1 MSVLRGCAALVC
13 AALLAAAASAQG
25 PAVRPEVGKP
35 VQAASELVKAKR
47 AKEAVAKARE
57 AQAVPNKTAYET
69 HLVDHILGVALA
81 AAGDA
86 TGAARAF
93 ESAAASSAVPEA
105 ERRRFLAAA
114 AAQYHAAK
122 EYGKSADVSARYLR
136 EGGGDRSIR
145 TMHAQALYLAG
156 NYPAAAKALSASV
169 EADEH
174 AGRAPL
180 EEELQML
187 ANAHLQMKDAP
198 GYGRSLEKLLAHYP
212 SKDYWLSA
220 LHGVVTMP
228 GYSERLALDVAR
240 LKIATATMRTGAEY
254 FNAVQLALHDGFPL
268 EAQAIMEKGYKAG
281 MLGTGPEAER
291 HKRLRALVDKDLA
304 EDHKKIA
311 QDDGAARRDGKTL
324 LNDGL
329 NYVLHGKAAKGIEMM
344 EQGLKAGS
352 GLKRP
357 DHAKL
362 QLAYG
367 YHLAGQNQKAI
378 QVYRTVQGTDGAA
391 ALARLWISYLRKMS
405 S

>member
-1 MSVLRGCAALVC
+1 MSVFRDC
-13 AALLAAAASAQG
+13 AALLCAAFLAAAATAQG

-35 VQAASELVKAKR
+35 VQAALELVKAKR
-47 AKEAVAKARE
+47 GKEAVAKARE

-69 HLVDHILGVALA
+69 YLVDHVLGVALA

-114 AAQYHAAK
+114 AGQYYAAK
-122 EYGKSADVSARYLR
+122 EYGKSADLAGRYLHD
-136 EGGGDRSIR
+136 GGGDRSIR
-145 TMHAQALYLAG
+145 TMHAQALYLAS
-156 NYPAAAKALSASV
+156 NYRAAAKVLSASV

-174 AGRAPL
+174 AGRAPA

-187 ANAHLQMKDAP
+187 ANAYLQMKDAP
-198 GYGRSLEKLLAHYP
+198 GHARALEKLLAHYP
-212 SKDYWLSA
+212 RKDYWLSA

-240 LKIATATMRTGAEY
+240 LRIATATMRTAAEY
-254 FNAVQLALHDGFPL
+254 FDAVQLSLQDGFPV
-268 EAQAIMEKGYKAG
+268 EAQQILQKGYAAG
-281 MLGTGPEAER
+281 LLGIGPEAER
-291 HKRLRALVDKDLA
+291 HKRLKALVDKDLA
-304 EDHKKIA
+304 EDRKTLA
-311 QDDGAARRDGKTL
+311 QEKGQAATKDGKTL
-324 LNDGL
+324 VNDGF
-329 NYVLHGKAAKGIEMM
+329 NQVLHGKVVQGLEMM
-344 EQGLKAGS
+344 ERGMKLGS
-352 GLKRP
+352 GFKRP
-357 DHAKL
+357 DHARM

-391 ALARLWISYLRKMS
+391 ALARLWISYLRRAS
-405 S
+405 